1 MVGEITK
8 VKIPSN
14 RTIGSVAF
22 ALLAAQCGV
31 AFLRVHDILETKQ
44 ALLVLESIG
53 LIRII
58 SEEKYFGTDGIRGTV
73 GSFP

>member
-1 MVGEITK
+1 MIGISRKTMVGEITK

-22 ALLAAQCGV
+22 ALLAAQRGV

-53 LIRII
+53 LD
-58 SEEKYFGTDGIRGTV
+58 KDNQ
-73 GSFP
+73 

>member
-1 MVGEITK
+1 MIGISRKTMVGEITK
-8 VKIPSN
+8 VKISSN

-53 LIRII
+53 LD
-58 SEEKYFGTDGIRGTV
+58 KDNQ
-73 GSFP
+73 